1 MLLPSFLVAVLL
13 EAVVSTQSTG
23 HKRRH
28 TGARRV
34 PIRKKRKFELGRQP
48 ANTKLGERK
57 VHEVRV
63 RGGNKKFRALK
74 LDTGNWSWP
83 SEACTRKARILTVVY
98 NATSNELVRTNTLV
112 KGAIVQIDCTPFKA
126 WYLKYYGVHLGK
138 VKKDEPQKTTEKPA
152 KGAEVSSG
160 KKGKKQESVKEEP
173 QKTAPVA
180 KDESGKKGKKKESHG
195 KKEKTEEKGTQKT
208 EEKGEKT
215 DDKSQ
220 VVITASQLK
229 KQAER
234 NKTRQLETHLADQFN
249 TGRLYARITS
259 RPGQVGRCDG
269 YVLEGEELA
278 FYLRKLNLKKK
289 K

>member
-23 HKRRH
+23 
-28 TGARRV
+28 
-34 PIRKKRKFELGRQP
+34 
-48 ANTKLGERK
+48 
-57 VHEVRV
+57 
-63 RGGNKKFRALK
+63 
-74 LDTGNWSWP
+74 DTGNWSWP

-138 VKKDEPQKTTEKPA
+138 VKKEEPQKTEKPA
-152 KGAEVSSG
+152 KVSEAPSG
-160 KKGKKQESVKEEP
+160 KKGKKQESEKEEP
-173 QKTAPVA
+173 QKAA
-180 KDESGKKGKKKESHG
+180 KEETGKKGKKQAVHG
-195 KKEKTEEKGTQKT
+195 KKDKTEEHGTQKT
-208 EEKGEKT
+208 DEKGEKT
-215 DDKSQ
+215 EDKSQ
-220 VVITASQLK
+220 AIITASQLK

-234 NKTRQLETHLADQFN
+234 NKTRQLEAHLADQFN

>member
-23 HKRRH
+23 
-28 TGARRV
+28 
-34 PIRKKRKFELGRQP
+34 
-48 ANTKLGERK
+48 
-57 VHEVRV
+57 
-63 RGGNKKFRALK
+63 
-74 LDTGNWSWP
+74 
-83 SEACTRKARILTVVY
+83 
-98 NATSNELVRTNTLV
+98 
-112 KGAIVQIDCTPFKA
+112 
-126 WYLKYYGVHLGK
+126 
-138 VKKDEPQKTTEKPA
+138 
-152 KGAEVSSG
+152 
-160 KKGKKQESVKEEP
+160 KGKKQESVKEEP